1 MKKTKI
7 ILSILSIFIFT
18 DICFAQIESSSL
30 ILNRGKL
37 WQTLSF
43 GKVGPSFSNW
53 SKRGIGLD
61 WPGFDPSLISENIG
75 GSASYLVSGGLYI
88 GAKWKP
94 DSILAVDEWSLYA
107 GSVAEGAATKYKV
120 TKHQQVYKNGENYW
134 LKSNPN
140 TGEEVIETVWEYNT
154 EYDDEF
160 NVKRM
165 MPIRVKRT
173 THVWSGSKLDEN
185 YIIHEYVIKNISPE
199 IRAKVSPAR
208 FVADTLLDFYA
219 LINYGLH
226 ANSRSWSVLFP
237 SLTEGARNTW
247 FNYSSSRKLV
257 FGRASDYPETKSVDE
272 DLGLANSMGP
282 NIDGNPTGE
291 YLSPAYVGVKLLYS
305 SKDKSGAESKVVQQ
319 GWSAASNS
327 IDLSGPFTNI
337 GSLESQYAVMKDIK
351 LSANFVSSWTDTLF
365 MKKSRMWSMMK
376 VGPYDILP
384 GDSIKIAVAEI
395 VDGVDYEYAINPK
408 KYSANTVNTLSRDK
422 FYASADRAQNTY
434 NNNYNHSD
442 PPAAPIFD
450 VDYNRNS
457 DEIAI
462 VLTWGTEVEAIP
474 DPDNGTFDIKGYI
487 VYRSEYLPIG
497 PWMAIDTVI
506 IGDPDYLSGGV
517 YTYKDNSVDIGQSY
531 YYALTSFD
539 DSNLETSIFAN
550 RLKIPFVATLPP
562 KSNLDDVLVV
572 PNPFVIGKGFSQ
584 PGITDKIQFVNIPNP
599 CTIRIYTIRGDL
611 VKKIEVASGA
621 GAIVSWD
628 QVTDYGQFVESG
640 IYLFHVESKGKTKI
654 GKFAIVR

>member
-1 MKKTKI
+1 MKKKI
-7 ILSILSIFIFT
+7 IFAFISLLLFSQYN
-18 DICFAQIESSSL
+18 FAQIESSSL

-37 WQTLSF
+37 WQTISF

-107 GSVAEGAATKYKV
+107 GSVSEGAATKYKV
-120 TKHQQVYKNGENYW
+120 TKHTQVYKNGENYW
-134 LKSNPN
+134 LKTNPN
-140 TGEEVIETVWEYNT
+140 TGEEVIESIWEYNT

-185 YIIHEYVIKNISPE
+185 YIIHEYIIKNNSPE
-199 IRAKVSPAR
+199 IKSKVSPTR

-226 ANSRSWSVLFP
+226 ANSRAWSVIFP

-247 FNYSSSRKLV
+247 FNYNSSRKLV
-257 FGRASDYPETKSVDE
+257 YGRASDYPETKGIDE
-272 DLGLANSMGP
+272 DMGLANSMGP
-282 NIDGNPTGE
+282 NINGQPTGE
-291 YLSPAYVGVKLLYS
+291 YLSPAYVGIKLLYS
-305 SKDKSGAESKVVQQ
+305 SKDKNGFESKVTQQ

-337 GSLESQYAVMKDIK
+337 GSLESQYAVMKDIT
-351 LSANFVSSWTDTLF
+351 LAANFVSSWTDTVF

-376 VGPYDILP
+376 VGPYDIMP
-384 GDSIKIAVAEI
+384 GDSIKIVVAEI
-395 VDGVDYEYAINPK
+395 VDGVDYEYAIYPK
-408 KYSANTVNTLSRDK
+408 KYSANTINNLSRDK
-422 FYASADRAQNTY
+422 FFASADRAQNTF
-434 NNNYNHSD
+434 NNKYNHND
-442 PPAAPIFD
+442 PPAAPEFE
-450 VDYNRNS
+450 VDYNRES
-457 DEIAI
+457 QDVAI
-462 VLTWGTEVEAIP
+462 VLSWGTEAETIP
-474 DPDNGTFDIKGYI
+474 DPDKGIVDLKSYI
-487 VYRSEYLPIG
+487 IYRSEYLPIG
-497 PWMAIDTVI
+497 PWVAIDTVSV
-506 IGDPDYLSGGV
+506 GDVNYLQNGR
-517 YTYKDNSVDIGQSY
+517 YIYHDNAVDIGQSY
-531 YYALTSFD
+531 YYALTSI
-539 DSNLETSIFAN
+539 DSDNLETSIFAN
-550 RLKIPFVATLPP
+550 RLKTPFVATLPP
-562 KSNLDDVLVV
+562 KDNLDDILVV

-584 PGITDKIQFVNIPNP
+584 PGITDKIQFVNLPNP
-599 CTIRIYTIRGDL
+599 CTIRIYTLRGDL
-611 VKKIEVASGA
+611 VKKIDVESGS

-628 QVTDYGQFVESG
+628 QVTDFGQFVESG